1 MDGRGAWA
9 QGAPCLRRREIAAPV
24 RRVMEVHEMAG
35 PQWAHSPH
43 LASLLDLLHLGD
55 DLSAEGGRKV
65 GARWAQGGRKVG
77 ARWAQGE
84 PQMTSREATKKAPR
98 AGTISTL
105 RHGVLCRSALGE
117 AP

>member
-65 GARWAQGGRKVG
+65 GARWAQG
-77 ARWAQGE
+77 E